1 MKIIWC
7 MVPEIW
13 SMTDKIFCPYG
24 LFFALLQPR
33 KSKFSKNKKW
43 AWGIILHKLTIND
56 NNMMYG
62 FSGMKH
68 DRHFGLFC
76 ALLPRQPTKLKFK
89 KILEISSFYP
99 RAPKIII
106 HFLWNGAQRMQRRL
120 GLTEKVT

>member
-13 SMTDKIFCPYG
+13 SMTDKFFCPYG

-43 AWGIILHKLTIND
+43 VWGIILHKLTIND

-68 DRHFGLFC
+68 DRHFGLFFS
-76 ALLPRQPTKLKFK
+76 PFTSVTSQKIKILKK
-89 KILEISSFYP
+89 WKNSLEISCIKNVPQVYQKSWSYAILFLRYGAWP
-99 RAPKIII
+99 R
-106 HFLWNGAQRMQRRL
+106 
-120 GLTEKVT
+120 